1 MHMNKATLS
10 HILSIGLV
18 FLGYFMHMPLI
29 YNTGLFAVAGSLT
42 NELAIYMLFE
52 KVPFLYG
59 SGVIPNRFEEFKQ
72 GIFDLIMIQFFN
84 PDNLSRFFD
93 EHDHAPLAFESMIEH
108 LDLSRTFDAFV
119 GVIMNSSMGGMLGM
133 IGGAKMLESFREPF
147 TLKLKEEIIV
157 ISQGE
162 AFQMEVQKQ
171 MRAAMNTDMVHQK
184 VSEIVQMR
192 LDELTPRMVKD
203 IIADM
208 IKKHLGWLVV
218 WGAVF
223 GGLLGALATLI
234 NITQTTVS

>member
-1 MHMNKATLS
+1 MNINKATLS
-10 HILSIGLV
+10 HIVSLGLTLIGYV
-18 FLGYFMHMPLI
+18 THIPLI
-29 YNTGLFAVAGSLT
+29 YNTGLFAIAGSLT
-42 NELAIYMLFE
+42 NEIAIYMLFE

-72 GIFDLIMIQFFN
+72 GIFDLIMLQFFN

-93 EHDHAPLAFESMIEH
+93 EHEHAPLAFEGMIEH
-108 LDLSRTFDAFV
+108 LDLSKTFDAFV
-119 GVIMNSSMGGMLGM
+119 GVIMNSNMGGMLSM

-147 TLKLKEEIIV
+147 TLKLKEEMIL

-162 AFQMEVQKQ
+162 AFQLEVQKQ
-171 MRAAMNTDMVHQK
+171 MRVAMNTDMVHKK
-184 VSEIVQMR
+184 VSEIVMLR
-192 LDELTPRMVKD
+192 LNELTPRMVKD

-223 GGLLGALATLI
+223 GGLLGAIATLVHL
-234 NITQTTVS
+234 TQT

>member
-1 MHMNKATLS
+1 MTMNKAYLS
-10 HILSIGLV
+10 HIVAIGLTV
-18 FLGYFMHMPLI
+18 LGYFTHIPII

-42 NELAIYMLFE
+42 NEIAIYMLFE

-72 GIFDLIMIQFFN
+72 GIYDLIMLQFFN
-84 PDNLSRFFD
+84 AENLGRFFD
-93 EHDHAPLAFESMIEH
+93 EHEHAPLVFEGMIEH

-119 GVIMNSSMGGMLGM
+119 SVILNSSMGGMLGM

-147 TLKLKEEIIV
+147 IVKLKEEMIL

-162 AFQMEVQKQ
+162 AFQAEVQKQ
-171 MRAAMNTDMVHQK
+171 MRAAMNTELVHRK
-184 VSEIVQMR
+184 VSEIVMLR
-192 LDELTPRMVKD
+192 LNELTPRMVKD

-223 GGLLGALATLI
+223 GGLLGAIATLVDL
-234 NITQTTVS
+234 TRVTH

>member
-1 MHMNKATLS
+1 MNINKATLS
-10 HILSIGLV
+10 HILSLGLTLIG
-18 FLGYFMHMPLI
+18 YATHIPLI
-29 YNTGLFAVAGSLT
+29 YNTGLFAIAGSLT
-42 NELAIYMLFE
+42 NEIAIYMLFE

-93 EHDHAPLAFESMIEH
+93 EHEHAPLAFEGMIEH
-108 LDLSRTFDAFV
+108 LDLSKTFDAFV
-119 GVIMNSSMGGMLGM
+119 GVIMNSNMGGMLGM

-147 TLKLKEEIIV
+147 TLKLKEEMIL

-162 AFQMEVQKQ
+162 AFQIEVQKQ
-171 MRAAMNTDMVHQK
+171 MRAAMNTDMVHKK
-184 VSEIVQMR
+184 VSEIVLLR
-192 LDELTPRMVKD
+192 LNELTPRMVKD

-223 GGLLGALATLI
+223 GGLLGAIATLV
-234 NITQTTVS
+234 NLTQT